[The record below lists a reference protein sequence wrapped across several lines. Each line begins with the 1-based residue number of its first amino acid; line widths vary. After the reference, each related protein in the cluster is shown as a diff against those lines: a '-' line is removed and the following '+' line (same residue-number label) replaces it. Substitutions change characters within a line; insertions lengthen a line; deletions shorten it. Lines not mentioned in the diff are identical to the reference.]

1 MKILVTGGAG
11 FIGSHLSEKLRL
23 DGHEVTVIDSIS
35 NFLYGAAEKF
45 ENMGRFDD
53 LGIKFYKRDIATD
66 PIDDL
71 VEKQD
76 VVINAAA
83 IPGLVK
89 SWDFINDYMQSN
101 VIALGRLLGSCQ
113 RIGVGKVIQISTS
126 SVYGMNA
133 VGDETSILK
142 PYSPYGVSKLA
153 SENLCHAYSQN
164 FHIPIVILR
173 YFSVYGPRQRPDM
186 AYHKFINA
194 ILNEECIEIYGD
206 GHQSRTNT
214 YVSDIVNATA
224 SCASTKTVE
233 GETLNISGVE
243 SIKLLDVIGLLEKM
257 IGKKAQLKFS
267 PPRDGDQRETRGD
280 ITKAERMINYK
291 PSVDFES
298 GLMKQV
304 EWQAK
309 KESSKKF

>member
-23 DGHEVTVIDSIS
+23 DGHEVTVVDSIS
-35 NFLYGAAEKF
+35 NFLYGAAEKI
-45 ENMGRFDD
+45 ENISGFDE
-53 LGIKFYKRDIATD
+53 LGIKFHKRNLATD

-71 VEKQD
+71 VERQD

-89 SWDFINDYMQSN
+89 SWNFINEYMESN
-101 VIALGRLLGSCQ
+101 VIALGHLLGSCQ
-113 RIGVGKVIQISTS
+113 RVGVGKVIQISTS
-126 SVYGMNA
+126 SVYGINA
-133 VGDETSILK
+133 VGDETARLK

-186 AYHKFINA
+186 AYHKFISA
-194 ILNEECIEIYGD
+194 ILRDECIEIYGD
-206 GHQSRTNT
+206 GQQSRTNT
-214 YVSDIVNATA
+214 YVSDIVNATV
-224 SCASTKTVE
+224 SCVSTKIVE
-233 GETLNISGVE
+233 GETLNISGTE
-243 SIKLLDVIGLLEKM
+243 SIKLLDVIGLLEKI
-257 IGKKAQLKFS
+257 IGKKANVNFL

-291 PSVDFES
+291 PEVDFES

-304 EWQAK
+304 EWQVRK
-309 KESSKKF
+309 KVSKTF